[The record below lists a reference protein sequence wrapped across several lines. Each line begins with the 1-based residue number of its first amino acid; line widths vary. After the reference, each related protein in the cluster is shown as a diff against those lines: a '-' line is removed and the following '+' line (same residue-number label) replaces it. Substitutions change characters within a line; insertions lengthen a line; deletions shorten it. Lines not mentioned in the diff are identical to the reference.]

1 MNESLDI
8 YNLASLIYDEL
19 HKTCSPGQT
28 IVGLDKPWEARTEKT
43 QQAWE
48 VAVRKALIRAMLIP
62 GDPSPE
68 SYRISRQRQF
78 RKEKPPEGEAS

>member
-1 MNESLDI
+1 MIADLDI

-19 HKTCSPGQT
+19 HKTCKPGQT

-43 QQAWE
+43 QIAWE
-48 VAVRKALIRAMLIP
+48 EATRRALVRAGLVP

-68 SYRISRQRQF
+68 SFRFSRTRQF
-78 RKEKPPEGEAS
+78 RKEKPAEGEAS

>member
-1 MNESLDI
+1 MEIDI

-19 HKTCSPGQT
+19 HLTCKPGQT

-43 QQAWE
+43 QLAWE
-48 VAVRKALIRAMLIP
+48 DAVRKALIRAAIIP

-68 SYRISRQRQF
+68 SIRIGRKRQF
-78 RKEKPPEGEAS
+78 RKEKPKEGDAT